1 MFGWGELGIII
12 VLAIVLLG
20 PDKLPEVA
28 RTLGRLYAEYNQ
40 AKKRF
45 ELELL
50 QGQEFPQKDFLEK
63 MSMNKMNL
71 IKQEVTSD
79 IKQSTENYLNT
90 ESDNNML
97 EGKEPEKKDPEVGIK
112 DYEPKN
118 PVKEVGEKKEVIKT
132 GEKSPEKAGVDKK

>member
-20 PDKLPEVA
+20 PEKLPEVA

-50 QGQEFPQKDFLEK
+50 QGAEFPQKDFLEK
-63 MSMNKMNL
+63 MSMKKMDL
-71 IKQEVTSD
+71 IKEEITSN

-90 ESDNNML
+90 ESDNTML
-97 EGKEPEKKDPEVGIK
+97 EGKEPEKKSSDVGVK
-112 DYEPKN
+112 DSETKN
-118 PVKEVGEKKEVIKT
+118 PVKEVGERKEEIKS
-132 GEKSPEKAGVDKK
+132 EKKSPEKV